1 MLALEDVHAFYGA
14 SHVLQGVSLAVA
26 RGEIACLLGR
36 NGVGKSTTL
45 KTIMGIVPPGDGAVT
60 FEGRPLRGLR
70 PFEIARLGIAYVPED
85 RRILPR
91 LTVRENLDL
100 GCCSEARVDRATRT
114 DRLQRVFAYFPPLAA
129 RARQLGGTL
138 SGGEQQMLAIGRG
151 LMGSPRLMLLDEPT
165 EGLAPLV
172 VEHLAENL
180 KRINRDGLTILLVEQ
195 NAKVALGSAHRAYV
209 MEKGRVVFAGTPDAV
224 RNSAEALLRLGL

>member
-1 MLALEDVHAFYGA
+1 MLVLDDVHAFYGA

-45 KTIMGIVPPGDGAVT
+45 KAIMGIVPPGDGAVK
-60 FEGRPLRGLR
+60 FEGRPLESLR

-100 GCCSEARVDRATRT
+100 GCSSERHLDKGQREE
-114 DRLQRVFAYFPPLAA
+114 RLQRVFTTFPPLAA
-129 RARQLGGTL
+129 RARRLGGTL

-151 LMGSPRLMLLDEPT
+151 LMGRARLMLLDEPT
-165 EGLAPLV
+165 EGLAPLM
-172 VEHLAENL
+172 VEHLAETL
-180 KRINRDGLTILLVEQ
+180 VRINRDGLTILLVEQ
-195 NAKVALGSAHRAYV
+195 NAQIALGIAHRAYV
-209 MEKGRVVFAGTPDAV
+209 MEKGRVVFSGPPDAV
-224 RNSAEALLRLGL
+224 RNSAEALLRLGI

>member
-1 MLALEDVHAFYGA
+1 MLALDDVHAFYGA

-36 NGVGKSTTL
+36 NGAGKSTTL
-45 KTIMGIVPPGDGAVT
+45 KATMNIVPPGKGGVT
-60 FEGRPLRGLR
+60 FEGRSLKGLR
-70 PFEIARLGIAYVPED
+70 PLEIARLGVAYVPED

-91 LTVRENLDL
+91 LTVHENLGL
-100 GCCSEARVDRATRT
+100 GCCSEGRVNKATREE
-114 DRLQRVFAYFPPLAA
+114 RLQRVLAYFPPLAA
-129 RARQLGGTL
+129 RVRRLGGTL

-151 LMGSPRLMLLDEPT
+151 LMGNPRLMLLDEPT

-172 VEHLAENL
+172 VERLAEVL
-180 KRINRDGLTILLVEQ
+180 TEIHRDGLTILLVEQ
-195 NAKVALGSAHRAYV
+195 NAKVALGIAHRAYV

-224 RNSAEALLRLGL
+224 RDSPDALLRLGV